1 MVVSVKAAI
10 NRMPFA
16 KLVWLLKNAQNVLE
30 ITIIIW
36 IKVNA
41 SLATVS
47 YKAASTALTLIPAL
61 TAQ

>member
-1 MVVSVKAAI
+1 MVSVKAAI
-10 NRMPFA
+10 NKMPFA
-16 KLVWLLKNAQNVLE
+16 KIVWLLKNAQNVLE

-47 YKAASTALTLIPAL
+47 YKVANTALTLIPAL